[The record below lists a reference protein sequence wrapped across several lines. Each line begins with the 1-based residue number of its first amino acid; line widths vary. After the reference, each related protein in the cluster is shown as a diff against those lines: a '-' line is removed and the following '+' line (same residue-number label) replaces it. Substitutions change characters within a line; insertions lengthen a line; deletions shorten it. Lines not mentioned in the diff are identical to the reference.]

1 MERAS
6 DLSDLH
12 GAFANKGKIMDSG
25 SGHPPGPYF
34 TVDLHLHTNRG
45 SADSNLAPKDMI
57 ARAQAIGIGAVCI
70 TEHDN
75 AWDLRE
81 IATLAADSGV
91 IFLRGMEV
99 TTEMGH
105 IGVFGLSEYVGG
117 IYKLREL
124 RKVVDKLGGI
134 MVANHP
140 FRYKLDPR
148 FSFINADHE
157 PIDPERPETA
167 AKLEIFEV
175 CDAVEALNGACSEE
189 ENLFALKVAR
199 TLGLA
204 EVAGSD
210 SHSANSIG
218 CVTTLLSEPVRNER
232 ELIEAIKARQTRAG
246 RGLIAGSVTP
256 FEIPR

>member
-1 MERAS
+1 
-6 DLSDLH
+6 
-12 GAFANKGKIMDSG
+12 MDSG
-25 SGHPPGPYF
+25 SGHPSGPYF
-34 TVDLHLHTNRG
+34 TIDLHLHTNRG
-45 SADSNLAPKDMI
+45 SADSNLSPKDMI
-57 ARAQAIGIGAVCI
+57 VRAQAIGIGAVCI

-81 IATLAADSGV
+81 IKTLAEDSGV

-117 IYKLREL
+117 IYKLHEL

-148 FSFINADHE
+148 FSFINADNE
-157 PIDPERPETA
+157 TIDPDRPETA
-167 AKLEIFEV
+167 AKLEIFQV
-175 CDAVEALNGACSEE
+175 CDAVETLNGACSED
-189 ENLFALKVAR
+189 ENLLALKVAR

-232 ELIEAIKARQTRAG
+232 ELIEAIKARKTLSG
-246 RGLIAGSVTP
+246 RGLINGGVTP
-256 FEIPR
+256 FEIPS

>member
-1 MERAS
+1 MAS
-6 DLSDLH
+6 D
-12 GAFANKGKIMDSG
+12 G
-25 SGHPPGPYF
+25 SGHPASGPYF
-34 TVDLHLHTNRG
+34 TIDLHLHTNRG
-45 SADSNLAPKDMI
+45 SADSNLSPKDMI

-81 IATLAADSGV
+81 IAALAADSGV

-99 TTEMGH
+99 TTELGH
-105 IGVFGLSEYVGG
+105 IGVFGLTEYVGG

-148 FSFINADHE
+148 FSFMNADAEAISVEH
-157 PIDPERPETA
+157 PERA
-167 AKLEIFEV
+167 AQLEIIQL
-175 CDAVEALNGACSEE
+175 CDAVEVLNGACSEE
-189 ENLFALKVAR
+189 ENVFALKVAR
-199 TLGLA
+199 SLGLA

-210 SHSANSIG
+210 SHSANSVG
-218 CVTTLLSEPVRNER
+218 CVTTLLTEPVRNER
-232 ELIEAIKARQTRAG
+232 ELIDVIKARQTRAG
-246 RGLIAGSVTP
+246 RGLINGGVA
-256 FEIPR
+256 

>member
-1 MERAS
+1 M
-6 DLSDLH
+6 
-12 GAFANKGKIMDSG
+12 GAAG
-25 SGHPPGPYF
+25 SGHQSGPYF

-45 SADSNLAPKDMI
+45 SADSNLSPRDLVT
-57 ARAQAIGIGAVCI
+57 RATAIGIGAVCI

-81 IATLAADSGV
+81 IDALAADSGV

-124 RKVVDKLGGI
+124 RKVVHNRGGI

-148 FSFINADHE
+148 FSFINRDDEA
-157 PIDPERPETA
+157 IDPSRPETA

-189 ENLFALKVAR
+189 ENQFALRVAR
-199 TLGLA
+199 HLGLA

-210 SHSANSIG
+210 SHSANSVG
-218 CVTTLLSEPVRNER
+218 CVTTLLPHRVSNER
-232 ELIEAIKARQTRAG
+232 ELIEAIKAHQSCAG
-246 RGLIAGSVTP
+246 RGLLAGAVAA
-256 FEIPR
+256 FELSD

>member
-1 MERAS
+1 MAV
-6 DLSDLH
+6 
-12 GAFANKGKIMDSG
+12 GG
-25 SGHPPGPYF
+25 SGHHAGPYF
-34 TVDLHLHTNRG
+34 TVDLHLHTTRG
-45 SADSNLAPKDMI
+45 SADSNLSPKDLI
-57 ARAQAIGIGAVCI
+57 ERARAIGIGAVCI

-75 AWDLRE
+75 IWDLKE
-81 IATLAADSGV
+81 IAAIATDAGV
-91 IFLRGMEV
+91 LCLRGMEV

-124 RKVVDKLGGI
+124 RKVVDGLGGI

-148 FSFINADHE
+148 FSFINEDHE
-157 PIDPERPETA
+157 PIDPTHPERA
-167 AKLEIFEV
+167 AKLEIFRV

-210 SHSANSIG
+210 SHSANSVG
-218 CVTTLLSEPVRNER
+218 FVTTLLPSPVRTER
-232 ELIEAIKARQTRAG
+232 ELIDAIKARTTRAG
-246 RGLIAGSVTP
+246 RGLLDGAVAP
-256 FEIPR
+256 FEIPD